1 MIDEKK
7 LIEELESKLKSP
19 EHKVWNEVVNMT
31 IRLVNKQPPADQCVP
46 LSEVY
51 RVIAGHS
58 DYHGDNILAALTCI
72 AEGKEVKPVKPLP
85 ADQWIPCS
93 ERLPNDEQKT
103 FITAQLQGGDKFT
116 SHATYHAEKPVYW
129 PSSNWVGAGF
139 YSYDSEYGEC
149 KYENVIAWMP
159 AEPYK
164 GE

>member
-1 MIDEKK
+1 MDGMINRQK
-7 LIEELESKLKSP
+7 LIEAVEKSTMIDVFDPYRGGFDDCIKLETVVELINS
-19 EHKVWNEVVNMT
+19 
-31 IRLVNKQPPADQCVP
+31 QP
-46 LSEVY
+46 
-51 RVIAGHS
+51 
-58 DYHGDNILAALTCI
+58 
-72 AEGKEVKPVKPLP
+72 P

-159 AEPYK
+159 AEPYT